1 MHSRMALLPVCSPS
15 HIPSLCR
22 WCKGGMQV
30 WFSKHNPW
38 LNKNL
43 KLSHKILWS
52 NGPWSYMTGLPC
64 HDQSTRPF
72 HLTAGAPTLQSI
84 L

>member
-1 MHSRMALLPVCSPS
+1 
-15 HIPSLCR
+15 
-22 WCKGGMQV
+22 MQV

-64 HDQSTRPF
+64 T
-72 HLTAGAPTLQSI
+72 
-84 L
+84 